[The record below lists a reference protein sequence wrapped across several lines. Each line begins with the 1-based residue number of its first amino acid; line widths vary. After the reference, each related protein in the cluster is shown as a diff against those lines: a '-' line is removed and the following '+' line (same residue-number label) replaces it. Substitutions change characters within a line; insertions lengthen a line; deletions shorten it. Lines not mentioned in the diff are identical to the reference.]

1 MSRTLETVWRAGRR
15 LGIVLFATLA
25 AAVAAPEA
33 GADGP
38 RIVVIGEVSGAANAV
53 SALLQQ
59 LALVDREGHWSGGD
73 AVLVQTGDLVDRG
86 EHVRDA
92 LDLFMRLQEEAAA
105 AGGRVVVLM
114 GNHELLNIFGEL
126 QGVDYAAYQHFA
138 GPDAELQQQR
148 AWEGVAEWR
157 RGRAEATG
165 AELSADEA
173 AKAEWLAAHPPG
185 WVEYAM
191 SMRPEGLYG
200 RWLRTLPAA
209 FELGGQLFVHA
220 GFSPEMRG
228 VEVAEVNRRAADEI
242 ATFDAYRAR
251 MAADGLGL
259 PFSSARELV
268 DVIAGEIA
276 YLNGLDGARQR
287 RAKNRLEAVNE
298 LHPLTGM
305 GGWSVLAETGPLF
318 FKGATAWDDNDRG
331 AEMAAILDEAGARRM
346 FVGHASGPDKH
357 IHSRFGGRVV
367 IASTE
372 LSDDPWGTNKPAA
385 LEIVDGQTFV
395 VTPGSRGPL
404 AEGS

>member
-1 MSRTLETVWRAGRR
+1 MHRSSKSMGRAAASFAGV
-15 LGIVLFATLA
+15 VLAASA
-25 AAVAAPEA
+25 AAVPAPEA
-33 GADGP
+33 RAGEP
-38 RIVVIGEVSGAANAV
+38 RIVVVGEVSGAANAV
-53 SALLQQ
+53 TGLLQK
-59 LALVDREGHWSGGD
+59 LELIDEAGHWSGGD

-86 EHVRDA
+86 EHVRGA
-92 LDLFMRLQEEAAA
+92 LDLFIRLQEEAAA

-148 AWEGVAEWR
+148 AWEAVADWR
-157 RGRAEATG
+157 RRRAEATG

-191 SMRPEGLYG
+191 AMRPEGRYG

-228 VEVAEVNRRAADEI
+228 LEVAEVNRRAADEI
-242 ATFDAYRAR
+242 ATFDASRAR
-251 MAADGLGL
+251 MAADGLCL

-268 DVIAGEIA
+268 DVIAKEIA

-287 RAKNRLEAVNE
+287 RAKSRLEAANE

-318 FKGATAWDDNDRG
+318 FKGATAWDDTDRG
-331 AEMAAILDEAGARRM
+331 AEMAAILDGAGATRM
-346 FVGHASGPDKH
+346 VVGHASGPDKH
-357 IHSRFGGRVV
+357 IHARFGGRVV

-395 VTPGSRGPL
+395 VTPSSRAPL
-404 AEGS
+404 SEGS